1 MRREVN
7 PMRRALAAVI
17 AGVALF
23 LLGPAAF
30 ADQVIGGYDVSTPS
44 GCQAFN
50 MYWHNQ
56 NLGR

>member
-1 MRREVN
+1 
-7 PMRRALAAVI
+7 MRRALAAVI

-23 LLGPAAF
+23 LVGPAAF